1 MSSIRIPHNPLKP
14 PPLCVKCK
22 FYMPPPPHMKN
33 DKTMGYCKKSE
44 MIHLVTGELTYD
56 NVEIYRKHE
65 CKGDLYQP
73 N

>member
-1 MSSIRIPHNPLKP
+1 
-14 PPLCVKCK
+14 
-22 FYMPPPPHMKN
+22 MPPPPHLKN